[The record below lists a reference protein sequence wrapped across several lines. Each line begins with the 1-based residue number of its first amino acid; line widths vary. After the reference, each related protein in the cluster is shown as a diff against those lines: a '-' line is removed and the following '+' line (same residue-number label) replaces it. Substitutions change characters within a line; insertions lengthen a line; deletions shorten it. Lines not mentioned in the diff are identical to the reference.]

1 MTVVCDDAIVRLCVS
16 CSEFL
21 FEEAGESREGTRVVQ
36 NKGVVEFAS
45 GVNGPALQSGRFLRL
60 RTLSGSL
67 RSEARIAGA
76 HGQFLRRGYVGTW
89 GSSSDKHTPVVSSY
103 LGT

>member
-1 MTVVCDDAIVRLCVS
+1 MEQSRA
-16 CSEFL
+16 
-21 FEEAGESREGTRVVQ
+21 EEGGR
-36 NKGVVEFAS
+36 KFAPRM
-45 GVNGPALQSGRFLRL
+45 NGPELQSGRFPRL
-60 RTLSGSL
+60 RPLSGSL

-89 GSSSDKHTPVVSSY
+89 GPSSDKHTPVVSSY